1 MQKSKIKMAES
12 LRDDFLSFAFC
23 FLNLTNIRETEPM
36 GTSNETRRDFLKTA
50 GFYAS
55 AFALSGCA
63 PAKRQLLVSAS
74 KERPNI
80 LWITCEDISPF
91 LGCYGDTYAVTPN
104 IDKLAGE
111 GVLYTRA
118 FATGPVCAPS
128 RSCLITGVYATSLG
142 TQHLRSEV
150 KLPEKIKCFP
160 QYLREAGYYCS
171 NNSKKDYN
179 FVDVDVWDESSEE
192 AHWRKRR
199 ASQPFFSV
207 FNFVSTHQGQINGS
221 DEEFLAKYGSKL
233 KPEERH
239 DPVNVSLPPYYP
251 DTPFVR
257 KIWARCYDLIT
268 FMDKQVGDLLG
279 QLEADSL
286 TDNTIVF
293 FFSDHGMGIPRFK
306 RTLYDTGLH
315 VPLIVRFPQRYQHLA
330 PYQPGG
336 RTGRLVSFVDFA
348 PTILS
353 LAGLQAPSYM
363 QGRAFLGPQ
372 QREPR
377 EYVFAASSRVDEA
390 YECSRCVRDER
401 YKYIRNYMPHLPYIQ
416 PSEYCDRAEIM
427 QELRRAV
434 AEDELSPVQRR
445 LWEPVKPAEELYDTY
460 TDLHEIENLVN
471 SPQHRDVHAKLRKV
485 LHGWML
491 QIHDVGLLPEAEM
504 HIRAEARLPSV
515 GQGSTPYEIAQDPT
529 KFPQRRILA
538 AADLVGQGP
547 AFIPRLVRLLD
558 DSDSAVRYW
567 AVIGLTALGSRA
579 EPAADALAARLED
592 SSPNVRFAAAGALCK
607 LGRCRAALQV
617 LAGGLED
624 EREETVLHAAREI
637 EGIGK
642 KARPIVAAIKQ
653 ARERC
658 KRPDGTYKNNNH
670 AAFIDWALKYA
681 LENCGQ

>member
-1 MQKSKIKMAES
+1 
-12 LRDDFLSFAFC
+12 
-23 FLNLTNIRETEPM
+23 M
-36 GTSNETRRDFLKTA
+36 GIYDNTRRDFLKTA

-63 PAKRQLLVSAS
+63 STQRRRPVSAS
-74 KERPNI
+74 KEKPNI

-91 LGCYGDTYAVTPN
+91 LGCYGDMYAITPN

-111 GVLYTRA
+111 GVLYTKA
-118 FATGPVCAPS
+118 FATAPVCAPS
-128 RSCLITGVYATSLG
+128 RSCLVTGVYATSLG

-171 NNSKKDYN
+171 NNYKKDYN

-192 AHWRKRR
+192 AHWRKRKPR
-199 ASQPFFSV
+199 QPFFSV

-239 DPVNVSLPPYYP
+239 DPAIVSLPPYYP

-257 KIWARCYDLIT
+257 KIWARYYDLIT

-279 QLEADSL
+279 QLEADGL
-286 TDNTIVF
+286 ADNTIVF

-330 PYQPGG
+330 PYRPGG
-336 RTGRLVSFVDFA
+336 RTSRLVSFVDFA
-348 PTILS
+348 PTVLS
-353 LAGLQAPSYM
+353 LAGLQVPGYM
-363 QGRAFLGPQ
+363 QGRAFLGP
-372 QREPR
+372 RERQPR

-390 YECSRCVRDER
+390 YECSRCVRDKR
-401 YKYIRNYMPHLPYIQ
+401 YKYIRHYMPHLPYIQ

-427 QELRRAV
+427 QELQRAV

-460 TDLHEIENLVN
+460 ADLHEIENVAN
-471 SPQHRDVHAKLRKV
+471 SPEHRETLAKFRKV
-485 LHGWML
+485 LHAWMV
-491 QIHDVGLLPEAEM
+491 QVHDVGLLPEAQM
-504 HIRAEARLPSV
+504 HIRAE
-515 GQGSTPYEIAQDPT
+515 GSSPYEIARDPT
-529 KFPQRRILA
+529 KYPQRRILA

-547 AFIPRLVRLLD
+547 KAVPKLVRLLD

-567 AVIGLTALGSRA
+567 AVIGLTALGAQA
-579 EPAADALAARLED
+579 ESAADALTARLED

-617 LAGGLED
+617 LAEGLED

-642 KARPIVAAIKQ
+642 KARPIVTEIEQ
-653 ARERC
+653 ARARC
-658 KRPDGTYKNNNH
+658 RQPDGTYKNNNH
-670 AAFIDWALKYA
+670 ATFIDWALRYA
-681 LENCGQ
+681 MENCRQ